1 MECGRHRTTRA
12 TDATEAMRARSTRGR
27 RRALVALVAAALRAC
42 PSARAVDARARVPL
56 TRRSD
61 GDGIARVRER
71 FDRALARWTTER
83 TMDGLDAAREGDGV
97 SVGHAVAMSN
107 YMDAQYYGEI
117 SIGTPSQRFTVVFDT
132 GSSNLWVPSSKCG
145 FLQVPCDLHA
155 KFDSK
160 ASETYE
166 ADGTPFAIQYGSGS
180 LSGFLSKDDVKIGD
194 LTVKGQYFAE
204 ATKEPGIAF
213 LFSKFDGILGLG
225 FDTISVDKVSPV
237 FYNMMEQ
244 KLIDKNMFSFW
255 LNRTSNEDG
264 TASVV
269 GGELVFGGS
278 DPKHFIGEHTYAP
291 VTREGYWQIKM
302 DDFKV
307 AGRSLGVCE
316 GEQGCQVIADTGT
329 SLLTG
334 PSEVVAKINNYI
346 GAHSMLGEECRM
358 LIDQYADQLIE
369 ELRDYSSEQI
379 CTSIGACDSPD
390 ATKEEEDVVSRIAVA
405 RKLLGGSSSDDE
417 DERHRR
423 HDDDHHRH
431 DDDHH
436 RHDDDHHRH
445 DDDHHRHDD
454 DHHRHDDDH
463 HRHGHGPNHRH
474 GHHHPPRHFDGVGAS
489 TSLKGPISCAACKSV
504 VNYAQS
510 LLSENVT
517 SRIIASEV
525 KRVCDLV
532 PSYGGPAAVDCEDIP
547 NMPDIEFVIN
557 GVSFRLTPEQYVL
570 KVYQDGEAQC
580 VSGFMG
586 MDVPPPAGPLWILG
600 DVFLGPYHTEFDY
613 ENRRVGFA
621 KAA

>member
-1 MECGRHRTTRA
+1 MNAPSRARTTR
-12 TDATEAMRARSTRGR
+12 R
-27 RRALVALVAAALRAC
+27 RRCVVTLALAAALGAC
-42 PSARAVDARARVPL
+42 EGARAMQGGVRVAL
-56 TRRSD
+56 TRRKDAD
-61 GDGIARVRER
+61 GFERLRER
-71 FDRALARWTTER
+71 FDRALRRWTTS
-83 TMDGLDAAREGDGV
+83 DARDGV
-97 SVGHAVAMSN
+97 ETSEREAGASTGHAVAMSN

-117 SIGTPSQRFTVVFDT
+117 AIGTPSQKFTVVFDT

-166 ADGTPFAIQYGSGS
+166 ADGTPFAIEYGCGS

-225 FDTISVDKVSPV
+225 FDTISVDKVTPV

-244 KLIDKNMFSFW
+244 KLIEKNMFSFW

-264 TASVV
+264 SASVV

-278 DPKHFIGEHTYAP
+278 DPKHFVGEHTYAP

-307 AGRSLGVCE
+307 AGRSLGMCE

-346 GAHSMLGEECRM
+346 GAHSMLGEECRV
-358 LIDQYADQLIE
+358 LIDQYADQLIQ
-369 ELRDYSSEQI
+369 ELRDYTSEQI

-390 ATKEEEDVVSRIAVA
+390 ATKGEEDIVSRIAIA
-405 RKLLGGSSSDDE
+405 RKLLGGSSSDDKE
-417 DERHRR
+417 ERRR
-423 HDDDHHRH
+423 RHDDRHHHHDDDHHHHDDDHHRH
-431 DDDHH
+431 DDHH
-436 RHDDDHHRH
+436 GRGPHHE
-445 DDDHHRHDD
+445 
-454 DHHRHDDDH
+454 
-463 HRHGHGPNHRH
+463 H
-474 GHHHPPRHFDGVGAS
+474 GHHHRPRRSDGVGSSA
-489 TSLKGPISCAACKSV
+489 SLKGPISCAACKSV
-504 VNYAQS
+504 VSYAQS

-517 SRIIASEV
+517 SHIIASEV

-557 GVSFRLTPEQYVL
+557 GVPFRLTPEQYVL

-586 MDVPPPAGPLWILG
+586 LDVPPPAGPLWILG